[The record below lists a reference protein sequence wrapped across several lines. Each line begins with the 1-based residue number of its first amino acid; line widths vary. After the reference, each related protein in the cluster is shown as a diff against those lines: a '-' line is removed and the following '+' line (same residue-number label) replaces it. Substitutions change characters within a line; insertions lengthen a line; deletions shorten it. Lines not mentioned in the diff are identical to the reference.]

1 MIKKYYIKTITLLLM
16 IPFMM
21 FLCACNN
28 TTNIADSSIGQLN
41 YNYDNKHISVTLT
54 EAESNIVRDIFN
66 KKELYNDEP
75 SCGFDKNISIKF
87 DNDYYCIACD
97 SCGIVKFKD
106 KYFNISNSE
115 RSKVEKIFKKYGG
128 TFPCI

>member
-1 MIKKYYIKTITLLLM
+1 MLKKYYIKTITLLLM
-16 IPFMM
+16 IPIII

-28 TTNIADSSIGQLN
+28 TTNIADSSIGQLHYN
-41 YNYDNKHISVTLT
+41 YNNEHISVRLT
-54 EAESNIVRDIFN
+54 KFESDIVKDIFN
-66 KKELYNDEP
+66 KKKLYFDEP

-87 DNDYYCIACD
+87 DNDYYCIASD

-115 RSKVEKIFKKYGG
+115 RSKIEKIFKKYGG
-128 TFPCI
+128 EFPCV

>member
-54 EAESNIVRDIFN
+54 EAESNIVKDIFN

-75 SCGFDKNISIKF
+75 
-87 DNDYYCIACD
+87 

>member
-1 MIKKYYIKTITLLLM
+1 MIKTYYIKTITLLLM

-54 EAESNIVRDIFN
+54 
-66 KKELYNDEP
+66 
-75 SCGFDKNISIKF
+75 
-87 DNDYYCIACD
+87 
-97 SCGIVKFKD
+97 
-106 KYFNISNSE
+106 
-115 RSKVEKIFKKYGG
+115 
-128 TFPCI
+128 

>member
-1 MIKKYYIKTITLLLM
+1 MLKKCCIVLPLM
-16 IPFMM
+16 ILVMI
-21 FLCACNN
+21 FLGACNN
-28 TTNIADSSIGQLN
+28 TTNISVDSIGQLHYN
-41 YNYDNKHISVTLT
+41 YNNEHISVILT
-54 EAESNIVRDIFN
+54 KFENDIVKDIFN
-66 KKELYNDEP
+66 KKKLYFDEP

-115 RSKVEKIFKKYGG
+115 RRKVEKIFKKYGG